1 MGKTFKINKKR
12 KKSRFVDVI
21 FVCNNTTKMVYFTKN
36 KSPTAIYQIYDL
48 TIKTFKV
55 EIQKCHS
62 ATYSFS

>member
-12 KKSRFVDVI
+12 KKSRFVDVIFEI

-48 TIKTFKV
+48 TIKTF
-55 EIQKCHS
+55 
-62 ATYSFS
+62 

>member
-1 MGKTFKINKKR
+1 MGKTFKINKKG

-48 TIKTFKV
+48 TIKTF
-55 EIQKCHS
+55 
-62 ATYSFS
+62 